1 MSYDVKL
8 RDVACLSDHTHFEV
22 PRNELGARRGPFPY
36 YGDLFERFEIDD
48 YGLNA
53 PSVIFMAAA
62 GKVVDPCGF
71 RVAMEHG
78 RCGSNAFAH
87 VLVPHDHLD
96 GDYIHACLAHHPHAV
111 DYIGGANQLQTLDE
125 LAVLRIALPWPDRP
139 VRDAFVRHVA
149 DIDARIGSLRRAR
162 STAVESGASNADVL
176 VLEASLYEQ
185 AQARDILIGDFMDF
199 GVLRDMDCTPSAPH
213 FTSVPVPYSDARA
226 ERARLELAEE
236 AREEACRRG
245 GIPLDPRLVDALGP
259 LSSIVAHDTDGL
271 AAQDVAWELGPLAVM
286 RACLPQEAWENLV
299 AASGS
304 RDGLVAALDSLM
316 ASLAVENPLLS
327 LLPNLSYESS
337 VLDFER
343 LSRWCASLG
352 AVASTDIASGHIRAV
367 FDLAAGAQA
376 VPAEV
381 GRLVASV
388 AASHL
393 EKGSAAATPR
403 FYLPCAAA
411 DCLSDIPA
419 SVDARADCSCQC
431 CDTEA
436 LIQACLV
443 RAVAAR
449 PTPDAGMLV
458 GVARGHSALLEDA
471 FAAERADVVLCEV
484 CDPFVPWA
492 EKPPRRDDPR
502 WSVGVPTRMRPTFAW
517 LEHCLF
523 HSAPGGISINLI
535 PTSELETHKPVD
547 SEILS
552 RLALEGHVAAA
563 AVLPARIWG
572 DGRPP
577 MSLVVLRGQAS
588 AAPCLMVDASCLGKQ
603 RSDLAPLLP
612 NPQRCFGGP
621 AFEGVCALL
630 STWFAE
636 GRLLEVA
643 DIPAR
648 LVAPQELLAAG
659 GSISPWTYLS
669 AGQHQNAC

>member
-1 MSYDVKL
+1 MSQPLLSISHLTKKFGDNVILNDVCFDVKQGEVIVVIGPSGCGKSTLL
-8 RDVACLSDHTHFEV
+8 RCINALEPIQGGKITLGGDVIDRSASNLPALRRRIGMVFQSY
-22 PRNELGARRGPFPY
+22 ELFPH
-36 YGDLFERFEIDD
+36 LTVIDNI
-48 YGLNA
+48 LLA
-53 PSVIFMAAA
+53 PC
-62 GKVVDPCGF
+62 K
-71 RVAMEHG
+71 
-78 RCGSNAFAH
+78 
-87 VLVPHDHLD
+87 
-96 GDYIHACLAHHPHAV
+96 
-111 DYIGGANQLQTLDE
+111 
-125 LAVLRIALPWPDRP
+125 VLRRK
-139 VRDAFVRHVA
+139 R
-149 DIDARIGSLRRAR
+149 
-162 STAVESGASNADVL
+162 
-176 VLEASLYEQ
+176 
-185 AQARDILIGDFMDF
+185 
-199 GVLRDMDCTPSAPH
+199 
-213 FTSVPVPYSDARA
+213 
-226 ERARLELAEE
+226 EE

-259 LSSIVAHDTDGL
+259 LSSIVEHDADGL

-352 AVASTDIASGHIRAV
+352 AVASTDIVSGHIRAV